1 MTVSGDYYE
10 VLGVPRDADTRTI
23 KNAFRQLA
31 RRYHPDTSTEPD
43 AEQRFKEIAE
53 AYGVLSDPARRASYD
68 AQGPA
73 GLAGATAEDLWGGI
87 DFADIFGSG
96 AAAFG
101 SLFERLFGPP
111 VAGPPHGHDVHLDLV
126 ISLDEVLTGGERA
139 VTIRRPGP
147 CPQCAGS
154 GSGPGSAPRR
164 CPGCGG
170 TGQLAVA
177 SRHGPL
183 MVRQV
188 ITCPECAGRGRVID
202 QPCPACEASGRA
214 LREEKVTIRI
224 PPGIPQGATLRLAGR
239 GMPSPMPGGPPGD
252 AYASIRTRADP
263 RFTRDGADLRH
274 DLHIQAPDA
283 ALGVTAAVPV
293 PGGQVRVRVP
303 PGTQPGSVLRV
314 EGRGLP
320 RYGGHGRGSL
330 NLTVILDIPRRLS
343 ERQRQLY
350 EQLRAEDAGTRSTAR
365 GPREPHARRSGR
377 RITADAGGRPAAG
390 RGLIIFA
397 SVLLLATGAVT
408 LAGGIAAITGSHIL
422 ITNARYMSGGL
433 HAWGWVMTILGAV
446 QLLAA
451 AGVWAGNQLARWF
464 AVAVAG
470 LNAIGQMS
478 FIPAYPLWSLLIIA
492 ADGAALWGLCAHG
505 HRENPGAT

>member
-10 VLGVPRDADTRTI
+10 VLGVPRDADTKTI

-53 AYGVLSDPARRASYD
+53 AYGVLSDPAKRAGYD

-101 SLFERLFGPP
+101 GLFERLFGPP
-111 VAGPPHGHDVHLDLV
+111 VAGPPRGQDVHLDLV
-126 ISLDEVLTGGERA
+126 IPLEEVLTGGTRE

-170 TGQLAVA
+170 TGQRAVA

-188 ITCPECAGRGRVID
+188 ITCPECGGRGRVID

-214 LREEKVTIRI
+214 LREEKVTILI
-224 PPGIPQGATLRLAGR
+224 PPGIPEGATLRLAGH
-239 GMPSPMPGGPPGD
+239 GVPSPMPGGPPGD

-263 RFTRDGADLRH
+263 RFVRDGADLWH
-274 DLHIQAPDA
+274 DLHLQAPDA
-283 ALGVTAAVPV
+283 TLGVTAAVPA

-314 EGRGLP
+314 GGRGLP

-343 ERQRQLY
+343 ARQRQLY
-350 EQLRAEDAGTRSTAR
+350 EQLRAEDAGIRNTA
-365 GPREPHARRSGR
+365 GGSPEPDAPRSGG
-377 RITADAGGRPAAG
+377 RITASTDWRHAAG
-390 RGLIIFA
+390 RSLITLTLA
-397 SVLLLATGAVT
+397 LLLVIGIFN

-422 ITNARYMSGGL
+422 LTNAHSVPGGL
-433 HAWGWVMTILGAV
+433 RAWGWVMAILGAA

-451 AGVWAGNQLARWF
+451 AGVWAGNQRARWF
-464 AVAVAG
+464 AVAAVG
-470 LNAIGQMS
+470 LTAIGQMF

-492 ADGAALWGLCAHG
+492 VDIVALWGLYAHG
-505 HRENPGAT
+505 SRENLGAA

>member
-1 MTVSGDYYE
+1 M
-10 VLGVPRDADTRTI
+10 
-23 KNAFRQLA
+23 
-31 RRYHPDTSTEPD
+31 
-43 AEQRFKEIAE
+43 
-53 AYGVLSDPARRASYD
+53 LSDPARRASYD
-68 AQGPA
+68 AQGSA

-96 AAAFG
+96 AAVFG
-101 SLFERLFGPP
+101 SMFERLFGPP
-111 VAGPPHGHDVHLDLV
+111 AAGPPRGQDVHLDLV
-126 ISLDEVLTGGERA
+126 ISLEEVLTGGTQE

-147 CPQCAGS
+147 CPRCAGS
-154 GSGPGSAPRR
+154 GSRPSTTPRR

-170 TGQLAVA
+170 TGQRATA

-188 ITCPECAGRGRVID
+188 TTCPQCAGRGRVID

-224 PPGIPQGATLRLAGR
+224 PPGIPEGATLRLAGR
-239 GMPSPMPGGPPGD
+239 GIPSPVPGGPPGD
-252 AYASIRTRADP
+252 AYASIRTRADA
-263 RFTRDGADLRH
+263 RFTRAGADLWH

-293 PGGQVRVRVP
+293 IQGQARVRVP

-330 NLTVILDIPRRLS
+330 NLTVILDIPQRLS
-343 ERQRQLY
+343 ARQRQLY
-350 EQLRAEDAGTRSTAR
+350 EQLRAEDAGRTSTAGR
-365 GPREPHARRSGR
+365 SREPDAPRSGR
-377 RITADAGGRPAAG
+377 RITADAGGRHAAG
-390 RGLIIFA
+390 RGLITVA
-397 SVLLLATGAVT
+397 WALLLVTGAAN

-422 ITNARYMSGGL
+422 ITNAHYMSGGL
-433 HAWGWVMTILGAV
+433 HTWGWIMTILSAV

-451 AGVWAGNQLARWF
+451 AGVWAGNHLARWS

-470 LNAIGQMS
+470 LSAIGQM
-478 FIPAYPLWSLLIIA
+478 FVIPACPSWSLAIIA
-492 ADGAALWGLCAHG
+492 ADVVALWALCAHG
-505 HRENPGAT
+505 NRENPGAA